1 VRLISMIELLY
12 AAYLASRRG
21 NGKSTLLTAP

>member
-1 VRLISMIELLY
+1 MIELLY